1 MSKFT
6 IDFFELMFLAE
17 ACIPP
22 QPIARSMFWID
33 LCDKHYHEMSSDE
46 RKRLFD
52 WLTPKIDLSN
62 EDCKY
67 FYARFDP
74 NNQYC
79 LKATYQGETSEI
91 NCFLHDGKY
100 TISHNCFIAD
110 EFIDKVKKA

>member
-22 QPIARSMFWID
+22 RPIARSMFWID

-46 RKRLFD
+46 RKHMFEFLRE
-52 WLTPKIDLSN
+52 KIDTTW
-62 EDCKY
+62 EYCRY

-74 NNQYC
+74 DNQYS
-79 LKATYQGETSEI
+79 LQGI
-91 NCFLHDGKY
+91 NCFLHDGRY
-100 TISHNCFIAD
+100 MISHNCFIAD
-110 EFIDKVKKA
+110 EFIDKVTKV